1 MNSANPP
8 NHLNY
13 PLAVMSKYHKMDMNK
28 YPSIFRCHIMYQ
40 TNIWIYLNATY
51 LPNEYPNI
59 FEGHFIQIFKYLY
72 SSMIK
77 GFKKKAHSCFIYTG
91 IYACLFC
98 TCDII
103 QGQVLRTYTNIL
115 KLAQGNIFTQFSEI
129 IFKLKYIET
138 FFHDLSMQTNKLCTI
153 ICPKN
158 YVSYKL
164 VQVKVQSQLQVQV

>member
-13 PLAVMSKYHKMDMNK
+13 PLAVMSKYHKMDMNE

-72 SSMIK
+72 SSMLK
-77 GFKKKAHSCFIYTG
+77 GFKKK
-91 IYACLFC
+91 
-98 TCDII
+98 
-103 QGQVLRTYTNIL
+103 
-115 KLAQGNIFTQFSEI
+115 
-129 IFKLKYIET
+129 
-138 FFHDLSMQTNKLCTI
+138 FFNQW
-153 ICPKN
+153 
-158 YVSYKL
+158 
-164 VQVKVQSQLQVQV
+164 

>member
-1 MNSANPP
+1 MPHYVP
-8 NHLNY
+8 
-13 PLAVMSKYHKMDMNK
+13 NK
-28 YPSIFRCHIMYQ
+28 YLNILKCYIFTKRIS
-40 TNIWIYLNATY
+40 
-51 LPNEYPNI
+51 EYIRGSFYSN
-59 FEGHFIQIFKYLY
+59 IQIFVF
-72 SSMIK
+72 I
-77 GFKKKAHSCFIYTG
+77 KAHLCFIYTG